1 MGIAAVTPI
10 YTTAERLQI
19 QIICVLCG
27 YPTRWV
33 GNGQRGSAGG
43 AEPCLTAGK
52 PLWGAACG
60 KCTTVICASKR
71 YNNVRHLRSRTDV
84 KHLTSA
90 GYAGASPAVKHGLPS
105 MMACHPYVNHK
116 PGGRVCNRAA
126 VVDGGGGCVPHIVGC
141 RRQCGVIE
149 VVTAPRLIPSSDAN
163 VGAYGIRPYRRLVAE
178 DDM

>member
-1 MGIAAVTPI
+1 MGIATITPI
-10 YTTAERLQI
+10 NTTAERLQI

-27 YPTRWV
+27 YSTRWV
-33 GNGQRGSAGG
+33 GNGQRGCAGG

-84 KHLTSA
+84 KHPTSA

-105 MMACHPYVNHK
+105 RWYIPRDVNHK

-126 VVDGGGGCVPHIVGC
+126 VVDGWGWPRVP
-141 RRQCGVIE
+141 
-149 VVTAPRLIPSSDAN
+149 TLAPQATMW
-163 VGAYGIRPYRRLVAE
+163 GY
-178 DDM
+178 